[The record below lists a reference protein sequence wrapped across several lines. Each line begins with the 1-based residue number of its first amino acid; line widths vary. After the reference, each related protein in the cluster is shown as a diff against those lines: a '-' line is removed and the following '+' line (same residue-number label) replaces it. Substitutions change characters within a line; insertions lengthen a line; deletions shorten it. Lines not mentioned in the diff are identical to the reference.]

1 MPISGYDEQRLYEA
15 VSNLYIDMQLRL
27 LTLLKKAIQQGMR
40 YPERQ
45 IEIAAQLDRELR
57 RIMGEL
63 GVFTP
68 HAVYEVVQKAYEM
81 GIEAA
86 EADVERVRSPNSLK
100 NALNRAEQIPYSISF
115 TQIHTLAVEQLAGEL
130 ISTLTATHD
139 IMLNALGAKY
149 REIVTRSAMGVITGV
164 DNRRQGAQRLL
175 NDLADQGITS
185 FIDRSGRSWDM
196 ASYTEMA
203 TRSAVARAQIKGH
216 IDRLNHNEHGLV
228 KVSAHPDPSPLCKP
242 WQGKVFSISGNHPKY
257 RPLQVAINNGLLH
270 PNCRHSVSA
279 YFEGEPIEQVDVR
292 EGAYKERQKQRYIE
306 RQIRKWKQREA
317 VALTVEECKRAR
329 AKVREWQAIMRTFI
343 KETDRRRDYGREQI
357 GQAR

>member
-100 NALNRAEQIPYSISF
+100 NALNRAEQIPIQSLLRKSI
-115 TQIHTLAVEQLAGEL
+115 
-130 ISTLTATHD
+130 
-139 IMLNALGAKY
+139 
-149 REIVTRSAMGVITGV
+149 RSLWS
-164 DNRRQGAQRLL
+164 NWPENL
-175 NDLADQGITS
+175 
-185 FIDRSGRSWDM
+185 FP
-196 ASYTEMA
+196 
-203 TRSAVARAQIKGH
+203 H
-216 IDRLNHNEHGLV
+216 
-228 KVSAHPDPSPLCKP
+228 
-242 WQGKVFSISGNHPKY
+242 
-257 RPLQVAINNGLLH
+257 
-270 PNCRHSVSA
+270 
-279 YFEGEPIEQVDVR
+279 
-292 EGAYKERQKQRYIE
+292 
-306 RQIRKWKQREA
+306 
-317 VALTVEECKRAR
+317 
-329 AKVREWQAIMRTFI
+329 
-343 KETDRRRDYGREQI
+343 
-357 GQAR
+357 